1 LKFQLLKVCPD
12 TRARAG
18 LLTLPHTPEGI
29 ETPCFMP
36 VGTQGT
42 VKSMS
47 QSQLFDEIGYRIILG
62 NTYHLYLRPGHDRIS
77 RLGGLHK
84 FISWKGSMLTDS
96 GGFQVFSMND
106 LNRVTEDGVTFKSHV
121 DGSMHHFTP
130 EHSIKVQHSLGA
142 DIIMAFDECP
152 AYPATKGV
160 VASATN
166 RTHRWADRC
175 LNYHQDNGD
184 LELQS
189 LFGIC
194 QGGSFEDLRVESA
207 QEIASRDFPGI
218 AIGGVSVGEPTDLMR
233 LAVDWSIPHLPTDRP
248 RYLMGVGTPED
259 LIASVEQGI
268 DMFDCVLPTRSGR
281 TGTLYTSVGKI
292 NIKGLRFAEDEGPV
306 DPHCDCA
313 VCRQY
318 SAAYLRHLYRTKET
332 LGGILATY
340 HNLAFY
346 KNLMRQIRESI
357 LDGTFLQQKDQFI
370 RNNP

>member
-1 LKFQLLKVCPD
+1 
-12 TRARAG
+12 
-18 LLTLPHTPEGI
+18 
-29 ETPCFMP
+29 MP

-47 QSQLFDEIGYRIILG
+47 QNQLYDEIGYRLILG
-62 NTYHLYLRPGHDRIS
+62 NTYHLYLRPGHERVA
-77 RLGGLHK
+77 RLGGLHD
-84 FISWKGSMLTDS
+84 FISWKGAMLTDS

-106 LNRVTEDGVTFKSHV
+106 LNKITEDGVTFKSHL

-130 EHSIKVQHSLGA
+130 EHSMDVQHALGA
-142 DIIMAFDECP
+142 DIMMAFDECP
-152 AYPATKGV
+152 AYPATKDA
-160 VASATN
+160 VADATN

-175 LNYHQDNGD
+175 LEHHLLHGD
-184 LELQS
+184 AEKQS

-194 QGGSFEDLRVESA
+194 QGGSFEDLRIESA
-207 QEIASRDFPGI
+207 QAIASRPFPGI

-233 LAVDWSIPHLPTDRP
+233 LAVDWSVPYLPEDKP

-259 LIASVEQGI
+259 LVESVAQGI

-281 TGTLYTSVGKI
+281 TGTLYTSLGKI
-292 NIKGLRFAEDEGPV
+292 NIKGLKFAEEKGPV
-306 DPHCDCA
+306 DPNCSCA

-332 LGGILATY
+332 LGGMLATY

-346 KNLMRQIRESI
+346 KNLMVAIRKSI
-357 LDGTFLQQKDQFI
+357 INGTFLQQKSSFI
-370 RNNP
+370 RNNQ

>member
-1 LKFQLLKVCPD
+1 
-12 TRARAG
+12 
-18 LLTLPHTPEGI
+18 
-29 ETPCFMP
+29 MP

-47 QSQLFDEIGYRIILG
+47 QSQLYDEIGYRIILG
-62 NTYHLYLRPGHDRIS
+62 NTYHLFLRPGHERIA
-77 RLGGLHK
+77 LFGGLHK

-96 GGFQVFSMND
+96 GGFQVFS
-106 LNRVTEDGVTFKSHV
+106 LNHINKISEDGVTFKSHL
-121 DGSMHHFTP
+121 DGTMHHFTP
-130 EHSIKVQHSLGA
+130 ERSIKVQHELGA

-152 AYPATKGV
+152 GYPATKEA
-160 VASATN
+160 VAAATD

-175 LNYHQDNGD
+175 LSYHEAEGNPDS
-184 LELQS
+184 QS

-194 QGGSFEDLRVESA
+194 QGGSFEDLRRESA
-207 QEIASRDFPGI
+207 QSIASRNFAGI
-218 AIGGVSVGEPTDLMR
+218 AIGGVSVGEPIELMR
-233 LAVDWSIPHLPTDRP
+233 LAVEWSMPFLPENRP

-259 LIASVEQGI
+259 LIESVSQGV

-281 TGTLYTSVGKI
+281 TGTLYTSLGKI
-292 NIKGLRFAEDEGPV
+292 NIKGLRFADEAGPV
-306 DPHCDCA
+306 DPNCNCA

-346 KNLMRQIRESI
+346 KRLMANIRQAII
-357 LDGTFLQQKDQFI
+357 DGTFLERKSSFV
-370 RNNP
+370 RNNC